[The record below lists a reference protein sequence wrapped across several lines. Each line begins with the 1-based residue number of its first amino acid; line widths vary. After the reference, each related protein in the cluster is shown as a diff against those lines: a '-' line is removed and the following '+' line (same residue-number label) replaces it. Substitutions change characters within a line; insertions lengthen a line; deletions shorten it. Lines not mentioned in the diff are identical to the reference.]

1 MSSSGEGREEF
12 GAEVTATDADELGTT
27 RGAGEISPDALEEP
41 EPNRLGRARA
51 MTVVSPVRP
60 WYRPAAGG
68 RWPAGGVLW
77 LDLLFL
83 VARTQDLVFRVIS
96 RPGTIRELS
105 FIHFARWIVIRR
117 LPDHGQPRE
126 RRRQPLLMFESNYNG
141 TFDQYI
147 DGFSNILTDG
157 MTKIWGTSYGFP
169 GPRPVAPFKAYIRA
183 SEFVTDHYYS
193 AYPTA
198 TTTMIKSA
206 LALRKPLQ
214 EFTVRAAT
222 VSPETFADE
231 YRELLTERQDDL

>member
-1 MSSSGEGREEF
+1 
-12 GAEVTATDADELGTT
+12 
-27 RGAGEISPDALEEP
+27 
-41 EPNRLGRARA
+41 
-51 MTVVSPVRP
+51 MTIFSPVRP
-60 WYRPAAGG
+60 WYRWPPGG
-68 RWPAGGVLW
+68 ALW
-77 LDLLFL
+77 LDLVFM
-83 VARTQDLVFRVIS
+83 VARTQDLVLKVIFPG

-126 RRRQPLLMFESNYNG
+126 RRRQRLLMFESNYNG

-157 MTKIWGTSYGFP
+157 MTTIWGTSYGFP

-183 SEFVTDHYYS
+183 SEFVADHYYS

-206 LALRKPLQ
+206 LALEEPLRA
-214 EFTVRAAT
+214 FTVRAAT